1 MVVVGGENIEINSYF
16 EYVDKIIED
25 DTNVSYSD
33 KIFYRKREETV
44 RNRNKSY
51 GFDVEEQLTNI
62 LTQQLSK
69 SINEEIVKNILKEH
83 YLTNS
88 GIYINNII

>member
-1 MVVVGGENIEINSYF
+1 MKNKF
-16 EYVDKIIED
+16 DDKYYLDLIL
-25 DTNVSYSD
+25 
-33 KIFYRKREETV
+33 KIKRKREETV